1 MEIINVIA
9 AALGCYAFGAAWY
22 MVLSKQWMEASG
34 VAVGGDGRPENAS
47 NPMPYVVAFISALI
61 VAGMMRHVFT
71 LSGID
76 TVAKG
81 LMSGLGIGLFMASPW
96 LMTCYGFAGRSRR
109 LMVIDAGYITFGSMI
124 IGVMLT
130 LF

>member
-1 MEIINVIA
+1 MEIFNVIVA
-9 AALGCYAFGAAWY
+9 AVACYVFGAAWY
-22 MVLSKQWMEASG
+22 MILAKQWVEASG
-34 VAVGGDGRPENAS
+34 IEVGEDGRPANS
-47 NPMPYVVAFISALI
+47 SDPVPYVIAFVSALI

-81 LMSGLGIGLFMASPW
+81 LMSGLGIGLFLASPW
-96 LMTCYGFAGRSRR
+96 LMTCYGFSNRPRR
-109 LMVIDAGYITFGSMI
+109 LLVIDAGYVTFGSMI
-124 IGVMLT
+124 IGVVLT